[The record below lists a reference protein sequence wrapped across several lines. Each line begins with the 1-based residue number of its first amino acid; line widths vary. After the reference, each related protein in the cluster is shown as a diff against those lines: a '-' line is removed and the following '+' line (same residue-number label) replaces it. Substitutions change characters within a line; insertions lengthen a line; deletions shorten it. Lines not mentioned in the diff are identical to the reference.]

1 MQKNTVLII
10 IIVGL
15 LGFIS
20 GFLLANFLNRSEI
33 ADVRARNDGAGTNVP
48 AIPGASVEASLSPE
62 EIKAKVAEADQN
74 PQNFAFQ
81 KDLGLSL
88 YRYGAMTQNVDLLE
102 QSKRLLERA
111 STLNTS
117 DFDTLVGL
125 GHAEFDIGYFKKD
138 ALRFEKAREVYQ
150 KALKLRPN
158 DADIQTDLGIS
169 YFVQEPPAYDRAEA
183 ELKKVAS
190 IDPKHE
196 RSLQFLVQVH
206 ARQKRIPEAK
216 AALERLKGLN
226 PANTAIPELNSQ
238 IAKAESGVS

>member
-1 MQKNTVLII
+1 MQKNTILVV

-33 ADVRARNDGAGTNVP
+33 ADVRARNDGAATGLP
-48 AIPGASVEASLSPE
+48 AAPGASVEPSLSPE
-62 EIKAKVAEADQN
+62 EIRAKVAEADQN

-81 KDLGLSL
+81 KDLGLAL
-88 YRYGAMTQNVDLLE
+88 YRYGAMTQNADLLE
-102 QSKRLLERA
+102 QSRRLLERA

-125 GHAEFDIGYFKKD
+125 GHAEFDIGYFRKD
-138 ALRFEKAREVYQ
+138 TSRFEKARENYQ

-158 DADIQTDLGIS
+158 DPDIQTDLGIS
-169 YFVQEPPAYDRAEA
+169 YFVQEPPVYERAEA
-183 ELKKVAS
+183 ELKKVAA

-196 RSLQFLVQVH
+196 RSLQFLIQVY

-226 PANTAIPELNSQ
+226 PANTAIKELGSQ
-238 IAKAESGVS
+238 IENAESGVN